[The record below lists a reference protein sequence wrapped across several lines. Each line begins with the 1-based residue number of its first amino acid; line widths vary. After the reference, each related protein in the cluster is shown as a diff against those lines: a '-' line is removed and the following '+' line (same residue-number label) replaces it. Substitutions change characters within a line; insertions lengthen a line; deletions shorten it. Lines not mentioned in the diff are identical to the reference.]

1 MVDARSRFW
10 PACENLLPQDRKI
23 PIRRALAI
31 TALKNYS
38 KLINNNNLVDDEVSS
53 HPWDETDAGNLASDM
68 KQITDSSS
76 VEFGQF
82 FIERGVLQN
91 QSIHSYIIDVL

>member
-1 MVDARSRFW
+1 MPDQDY
-10 PACENLLPQDRKI
+10 LLAGN
-23 PIRRALAI
+23 PIATRLKNTYTPGLAI

-53 HPWDETDAGNLASDM
+53 HRGTETDAGSLLASDSM

-82 FIERGVLQN
+82 FIGLFFKR
-91 QSIHSYIIDVL
+91 QSIHSYMIDISLW